1 MIWQEKSYDLSVAS
15 LLEEKSAVSP
25 IVARLLSIRNVST
38 FLDTSNFLNPKLAHL
53 SDPFEIPQ
61 MIRAIERI
69 KQALVNE
76 EPILLIGDYDAD
88 GISSVSILQKVL
100 LELGANSA
108 YVIPRRIDEGY
119 GLTMKVLSRG
129 LKENDASLVIALDCG
144 TNSKKEAVFLE
155 KSKIDLI
162 VVDHH
167 KAKDEVSTI
176 PIILNPHLMQ
186 ESKSPWYNLCTA
198 GLTLKLAHGLIK
210 NLKIQSSP
218 LADKINLRDFL
229 PLCAIGTVADLVPL
243 QHENRIIAKFG
254 LKHLAHNPS
263 EGIKA
268 LLNEGKIDRNTCPK
282 SEDITFK
289 LAPMINACGRMD
301 DPTVAISLFLENDSN
316 KCRTLAQQ
324 MNQYNEQRKFIEA
337 KLTGEAEKQAKSRFA
352 DEPAVIATGSGDWWN
367 PGVVGIVAGK
377 LANSLSKPCLVLAKS
392 DNGEYRGSGR
402 GTKGLDLVMALT
414 ACKDLLLHWGG
425 HPVAVGLSIKEDN
438 LKNFT
443 ERFITEVSKQI
454 GETPS
459 EPVLEIDSFINLN
472 ELEEKLLHEIEKL
485 APFGQGNPEPI
496 FGIEKVR
503 LHGRPRKVGKGHFKF
518 SIYNGVEAVSGIA
531 WRMGDDIPPDDKD
544 IDIAIR
550 LQWNLWN
557 QRKKLQMVM
566 ESWKYH

>member
-25 IVARLLSIRNVST
+25 IIAKLLSIRNVST
-38 FLDTSNFLNPKLAHL
+38 LLDTSNFLNPKLAHL

-61 MIRAIERI
+61 MVRAIERI

-198 GLTLKLAHGLIK
+198 GLTFKLAHGLIK

-503 LHGRPRKVGKGHFKF
+503 LHGRPRKVGKGHFQF

>member
-1 MIWQEKSYDLSVAS
+1 MIWQEKSFDHDVAS
-15 LLEEKSAVSP
+15 LLEEKGDISP
-25 IVARLLSIRNVST
+25 LIAKLLSIRKISSVQ
-38 FLDTSNFLNPKLAHL
+38 DTNNFLNPKLAHL

-61 MIRAIERI
+61 MVRAVERI
-69 KQALVNE
+69 KRAIVNE

-88 GISSVSILQKVL
+88 GISSVSIIQKVL
-100 LELGANSA
+100 LELGAHSA

-119 GLTMKVLSRG
+119 GLTLKVLDRG
-129 LKENDASLVIALDCG
+129 LKEKDASLVIALDCG
-144 TNSKKEAVFLE
+144 TNSKEEAVFLE

-167 KAKDEVSTI
+167 KAKDEVSAF
-176 PIILNPHLMQ
+176 PIILNPHLKQ
-186 ESKSPWYNLCTA
+186 EDKFPWYNLCTA
-198 GLTLKLAHGLIK
+198 GLAFKLAHGLIK
-210 NLKIQSSP
+210 SLKIESSP
-218 LADKINLRDFL
+218 LADKINLKEFL

-268 LLNEGKIDRNTCPK
+268 LLNEAKIDRNTYPK

-316 KCRTLAQQ
+316 KCRGLAEQ

-337 KLTGEAEKQAKSRFA
+337 KLTGEAEKQAKTLFA
-352 DEPAVIATGSGDWWN
+352 DQPAVVATGSGDWWN

-402 GTKGLDLVMALT
+402 GTKGLDLVMAL
-414 ACKDLLLHWGG
+414 AECKDLLLHWGG

-438 LKNFT
+438 LNNFT
-443 ERFITEVSKQI
+443 KRFISEVSKQI

-459 EPVLEIDSFINLN
+459 VPVLEIDSFINQN
-472 ELEEKLLHEIEKL
+472 ELEEQLLHEIEKL

-496 FGIEKVR
+496 LGIQKVR
-503 LHGRPRKVGKGHFKF
+503 LHGRPRKVGNGHFQF
-518 SIYNGVEAVSGIA
+518 SIHNGIETVSGIA
-531 WRMGDDIPPDDKD
+531 WRMGDNIPPEDKE

-557 QRKKLQMVM
+557 QRKRLQMVM